1 LWIRPASGNMPDDC
15 VFCRI
20 VADEEPAYVVD
31 YDALTV
37 SFLDVNSVAIGHTL
51 VIPRAHERTLTDL
64 NASQTGALFNSVR
77 NVAEGIERALDPDG
91 INAFHSSGAAA
102 GQDVFHVHVHVIPRY
117 ENDGI
122 SFAPTR
128 HRLTEKEGK
137 RVSQRIGEE
146 L

>member
-1 LWIRPASGNMPDDC
+1 MPEDC

-37 SFLDVNSVAIGHTL
+37 SFLDINAVALGHTL
-51 VIPRAHERTLTDL
+51 VIPRAHVETLTGM

-77 NVAEGIERALDPDG
+77 QVAGAVQRALDADG
-91 INAFHSSGAAA
+91 FNAFHSSGAAA
-102 GQDVFHVHVHVIPRY
+102 GQDVFHAHVHVIPRY
-117 ENDGI
+117 EDDDI
-122 SFAPTR
+122 SFAPPR

-137 RVSQRIGEE
+137 RVAERIGDE